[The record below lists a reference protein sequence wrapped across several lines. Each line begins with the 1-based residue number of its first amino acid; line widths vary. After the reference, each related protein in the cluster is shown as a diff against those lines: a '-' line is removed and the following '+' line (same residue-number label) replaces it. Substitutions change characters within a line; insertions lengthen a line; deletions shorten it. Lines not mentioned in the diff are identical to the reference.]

1 VTGPTC
7 RIVSSDYLDR
17 DVYLNIRCF
26 YASAGYRLIGP
37 EHAAVDL
44 LVVLRGDNGTAD
56 QSFAAAIHIY
66 DYVKEYQVDW
76 ARRYPAAR
84 SIVLVSLDDPPPPS
98 ADPPSADP
106 RLRHVRAYL
115 PVIPGLWTCRSG
127 PRRSRPVHV
136 SNYKRMPGDPFQ
148 EELLALIQ
156 AGRVEVHGN
165 RWEQV
170 GVRARPLSYRR
181 ANRLIAGSASC
192 FGLMWPYQRGVT
204 LSGRMWQAPLNGCF
218 VLSEPGT
225 DRLGCPGVL
234 ERPHFDLTSAS
245 LRFGPERCDALAR
258 EAAAFWEA
266 HTRRLGVALGFS
278 DAINLG
284 GVRVWRLRWVLWLW
298 ELEFQAE
305 QLRGW
310 LERGLA
316 ALRRRLARAAR
327 ALHLHPRQLRGQGR
341 RPHQ

>member
-1 VTGPTC
+1 MKGPTC

-17 DVYLNIRCF
+17 DVFLNIRCF
-26 YASAGYRLIGP
+26 YASAGYRLVGP
-37 EHAAVDL
+37 ERTAVDL

-56 QSFAAAIHIY
+56 RGFAETIHIY
-66 DYVKEYQVDW
+66 DYVKEYPVDW

-98 ADPPSADP
+98 ADP

-115 PVIPGLWTCRSG
+115 PVFPGLWTCRSG

-148 EELLALIQ
+148 AELLALIQ
-156 AGRVEVHGN
+156 AGRVEVYGN

-181 ANRLIAGSASC
+181 ANRLIARSASC
-192 FGLMWPYQRGVT
+192 FGLMWPYQRGRT

-218 VLSEPGT
+218 VLTEPGT

-234 ERPHFDLTSAS
+234 ERPHFDRASAS
-245 LRFGPERCDALAR
+245 LSFGPERCDALAK
-258 EAAAFWEA
+258 EAAAFWRA
-266 HTRRLGVALGFS
+266 HTRRLAAGLGFGENPEPG
-278 DAINLG
+278 AARL
-284 GVRVWRLRWVLWLW
+284 WRLRSLLWLW
-298 ELEFQAE
+298 ELEFQGE
-305 QLRGW
+305 QLRGQ
-310 LERGLA
+310 LERRWT

-327 ALHLHPRQLRGQGR
+327 ALQLHPRQRGGR
-341 RPHQ
+341 GGSPHQ